1 MEFVTRYEHWTI
13 DDWKRV
19 IWSDETRIN
28 CFGSDGKTWV
38 WKNPNNKNQKGL
50 YQETPKH
57 GGGSLMMWGCMTYSG
72 AGYISKIDSTMDA
85 ALYVEIL
92 EECLPLTQTYYG
104 IKPEDVIFQQD
115 NDSKHTSKKA
125 KDFFKDQ
132 DINLLFW
139 PANSPDLN
147 PIEHLWSYLKQQ
159 LAKHQS
165 PPAGMIELW
174 EHVQE
179 EWNKIPKSICQ
190 SLIESMPDHIKAVKA
205 AHGGHTKY

>member
-1 MEFVTRYEHWTI
+1 
-13 DDWKRV
+13 
-19 IWSDETRIN
+19 
-28 CFGSDGKTWV
+28 
-38 WKNPNNKNQKGL
+38 
-50 YQETPKH
+50 
-57 GGGSLMMWGCMTYSG
+57 MMWGCMTYSG

-147 PIEHLWSYLKQQ
+147 PIEHLWSYLK
-159 LAKHQS
+159 
-165 PPAGMIELW
+165 
-174 EHVQE
+174 
-179 EWNKIPKSICQ
+179 
-190 SLIESMPDHIKAVKA
+190 
-205 AHGGHTKY
+205 